1 MESTALRTPRHNT
14 RPGEKQL
21 MLAGPAGKI
30 EARLIPPV
38 AGSHYPA
45 VAVIC
50 HPHPL
55 HGGNLDNKVT
65 ATLAKTMSALG
76 VPVLRF
82 NFRGVGASGGRYAGG
97 KGETEDLLAVIQEAQ
112 KLYPQ
117 RALWLAGFSFGAYV
131 ALRASQCIAVDHL
144 ITVAPPVNLY
154 DLSDFTPPE
163 CPWLLIQG
171 TDDEVV
177 PYKQVLKWATRL
189 YPAPQTAYLNG
200 VGHYFH
206 GKLTTLQTVITD
218 SITAHNTL
226 QPAAKL
232 A

>member
-1 MESTALRTPRHNT
+1 V
-14 RPGEKQL
+14 EKPL

-30 EARLIPPV
+30 EARVIPPG
-38 AGSHYPA
+38 AGSPYPA

-97 KGETEDLLAVIQEAQ
+97 KGETEDLLAVIGEAQ
-112 KLYPQ
+112 RLYPQ

-131 ALRASQCIAVDHL
+131 ALRASQCIAVDRL

-154 DLSDFTPPE
+154 NLSDFTPPE

-189 YPAPQTAYLNG
+189 YPAPQTVYLDD

-206 GKLTTLQTVITD
+206 GKLTTLQSVITD
-218 SITAHNTL
+218 SIITQSTAR
-226 QPAAKL
+226 PAVKL

>member
-1 MESTALRTPRHNT
+1 MESAALRTPRHKT
-14 RPGEKQL
+14 RPVEKKL

-38 AGSHYPA
+38 AESRYPA

-76 VPVLRF
+76 MPVLRF
-82 NFRGVGASGGRYAGG
+82 NFRGVGASGGRFASGI
-97 KGETEDLLAVIQEAQ
+97 GETEDLLAVIREAQ

-117 RALWLAGFSFGAYV
+117 RALWLA
-131 ALRASQCIAVDHL
+131 VDRL

-163 CPWLLIQG
+163 CSWLLIQG
-171 TDDEVV
+171 IDDEVV

-189 YPAPQTAYLNG
+189 YPAPQTAYLDG

-206 GKLTTLQTVITD
+206 GKLTTLQSVITD
-218 SITAHNTL
+218 SITAQNTAR
-226 QPAAKL
+226 PAAAL

>member
-1 MESTALRTPRHNT
+1 MESAALRTPRHRT

-38 AGSHYPA
+38 AGSRYPA

-65 ATLAKTMSALG
+65 TTLAKTMSALG

-97 KGETEDLLAVIQEAQ
+97 KGETEDLLTVIREAQ

-131 ALRASQCIAVDHL
+131 ALRASQCIAVDRL

-189 YPAPQTAYLNG
+189 YPAPQTVYLDG

-226 QPAAKL
+226 QPAVKL